1 MVWWNEKDDFC
12 IYSLVCCPHFYY
24 EDRLTSWHGHPSV
37 TLLVSI
43 WYPKYHW
50 PLAVTSAGLPTS
62 SVWSPWPDC
71 CTGQRIR
78 PLWPARLWGAL
89 TWGWKSGRRYNI
101 LNGTKG
107 QRGLTKY
114 FDWLL
119 TIHWAWTSLS
129 KNKSNVLWAFLP
141 LPEADICWDVVREL
155 VSCSRKMNN
164 KKSRNVSFRDDIQC
178 LPTYSQQ
185 VATKTRGHMCEASC
199 RNMTELILLNM
210 VKKK

>member
-12 IYSLVCCPHFYY
+12 IYSLECCPHFYY

-71 CTGQRIR
+71 CTGQRRR

-89 TWGWKSGRRYNI
+89 TWGWKSGTRYNI

-114 FDWLL
+114 FANRNLNFRFLL
-119 TIHWAWTSLS
+119 
-129 KNKSNVLWAFLP
+129 KCFLP
-141 LPEADICWDVVREL
+141 FL
-155 VSCSRKMNN
+155 VESSSLGSTWVDFECVHIMCVEWSYS
-164 KKSRNVSFRDDIQC
+164 SRN
-178 LPTYSQQ
+178 
-185 VATKTRGHMCEASC
+185 A
-199 RNMTELILLNM
+199 
-210 VKKK
+210 KKKIPKFVTPPS